1 MTRWSWD
8 ELSSR
13 AAADYAGDVAAYL
26 RSRWGTSEDV
36 DELIGELLDAREVG
50 WSAGL
55 QAKGRPWMGSHP
67 LCIPLRTMDGRV
79 VSVMRRWTA
88 PTKPPVDGKKALRLR
103 SDQVLV
109 DPPLGE
115 KDRQPTMCYGS
126 IPDIAR
132 VLRGDTA
139 AVLYLAEGEVDYLL
153 AAALIRAR
161 KLRGA
166 VIGIPGGAAKSSQF
180 WDDVSAT
187 LAEKLGR
194 EPERVVMSFDADQA
208 GDGYAAIVRGRWPKA
223 QAVPLPRGMDLTDVA
238 KRWGPQSVVTYL
250 LTPKRDCPQ
259 WWILDDGTYA
269 YHTGERW
276 ARCRRPALAAHIRQS
291 GLDKGEVRDVLDNL
305 GVAEDLVFDPSTT
318 EPVVWSSPP
327 KLNTFGGLDIKRQPG
342 EWQPIER
349 LLWHLVGAN
358 DGGAFAYLLDWLA
371 APLQSLAFGRGARRT
386 QQALV
391 FYGTQGSGKGILG
404 SVLEAIYGRYWLT
417 IGQEQLEDKYA
428 PEGMDGCLMLCCN
441 EVTTGHAGRLE
452 GKLLNRLK
460 PYITDPRI
468 QVRDMW
474 SPARWRDVWFN
485 VLFFS
490 NHDIPVRI
498 EGHDRRYSFFEQR
511 QTLPDDIRLAVL
523 ADRAA
528 GWRSLPA
535 FVDHLLSREVPQEV
549 FRPYENEAR
558 AHQRDLSA
566 ESQEAFAAELLES
579 GLLAV
584 AVPWLEDQEARLKA
598 RPPDHDWV
606 SKDRTGA
613 YGSIHGWRLQEVY
626 EAWAGAA
633 GFRQTVNAQ
642 SLGEVLVR
650 LVPSM
655 QRARPT
661 IAGHQLRGYT
671 GVPLGPAQGGQEP
684 LPLGATA

>member
-194 EPERVVMSFDADQA
+194 EPANLAE
-208 GDGYAAIVRGRWPKA
+208 K
-223 QAVPLPRGMDLTDVA
+223 
-238 KRWGPQSVVTYL
+238 VT
-250 LTPKRDCPQ
+250 R
-259 WWILDDGTYA
+259 
-269 YHTGERW
+269 
-276 ARCRRPALAAHIRQS
+276 
-291 GLDKGEVRDVLDNL
+291 
-305 GVAEDLVFDPSTT
+305 
-318 EPVVWSSPP
+318 
-327 KLNTFGGLDIKRQPG
+327 
-342 EWQPIER
+342 
-349 LLWHLVGAN
+349 
-358 DGGAFAYLLDWLA
+358 
-371 APLQSLAFGRGARRT
+371 
-386 QQALV
+386 
-391 FYGTQGSGKGILG
+391 
-404 SVLEAIYGRYWLT
+404 
-417 IGQEQLEDKYA
+417 
-428 PEGMDGCLMLCCN
+428 
-441 EVTTGHAGRLE
+441 
-452 GKLLNRLK
+452 
-460 PYITDPRI
+460 
-468 QVRDMW
+468 
-474 SPARWRDVWFN
+474 
-485 VLFFS
+485 
-490 NHDIPVRI
+490 
-498 EGHDRRYSFFEQR
+498 
-511 QTLPDDIRLAVL
+511 
-523 ADRAA
+523 
-528 GWRSLPA
+528 
-535 FVDHLLSREVPQEV
+535 
-549 FRPYENEAR
+549 
-558 AHQRDLSA
+558 
-566 ESQEAFAAELLES
+566 
-579 GLLAV
+579 
-584 AVPWLEDQEARLKA
+584 
-598 RPPDHDWV
+598 
-606 SKDRTGA
+606 
-613 YGSIHGWRLQEVY
+613 
-626 EAWAGAA
+626 
-633 GFRQTVNAQ
+633 
-642 SLGEVLVR
+642 
-650 LVPSM
+650 
-655 QRARPT
+655 
-661 IAGHQLRGYT
+661 
-671 GVPLGPAQGGQEP
+671 
-684 LPLGATA
+684 